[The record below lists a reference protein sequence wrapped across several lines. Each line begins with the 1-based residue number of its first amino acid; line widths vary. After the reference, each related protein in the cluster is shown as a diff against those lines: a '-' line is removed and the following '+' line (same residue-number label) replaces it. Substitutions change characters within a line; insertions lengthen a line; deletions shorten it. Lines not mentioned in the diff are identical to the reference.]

1 MRLRYALFLAVA
13 LWGGTISSLDAAMS
27 SSVRSL
33 AGVTALRVVVEDFN
47 AATQKIGL
55 QKEPLQTDAEAYL
68 TQHGVKVVRGV
79 NGFPV
84 VYIRLSSVIS
94 GGQAHAPI
102 SFYLTMQVKQFARLA
117 AVPGARPVADTSGEP
132 PLLVSTWEDGTM
144 AMIDRAE
151 LRFYVN
157 QILANLLGEL
167 VQDYQEANGKSGE

>member
-1 MRLRYALFLAVA
+1 MRVRSLLFLVVTM
-13 LWGGTISSLDAAMS
+13 WGSLLPSSQAAMS

-55 QKEPLQTDAEAYL
+55 QKEPLQTTAETYL

-84 VYIRLSSVIS
+84 VYIRLSSVVS
-94 GGQAHAPI
+94 GEQAHAPI

-117 AVPGARPVADTSGEP
+117 AVPGARPVADASGEP

-144 AMIDRAE
+144 AMIDRT
-151 LRFYVN
+151 
-157 QILANLLGEL
+157 
-167 VQDYQEANGKSGE
+167 